1 MTQPGADQSAQ
12 PTTRPPSVLF
22 ICTGNTARSQMAQV
36 LLEHQAGDRF
46 RVSSAGL
53 EPGEINP
60 LTVRVLEERGL
71 PTDHLEAKGV
81 RPLLGEHFT
90 YVVTVCHRAEAN
102 CPIFPHASYRLAWAF
117 DDPAAAQG
125 SEEER
130 LAVFRQVRDEIDA
143 RLQGW
148 LTTGR

>member
-1 MTQPGADQSAQ
+1 MTQTDADPSAPATQ
-12 PTTRPPSVLF
+12 PPSVLF

-36 LLEHQAGDRF
+36 LLEHHAGDRF
-46 RVSSAGL
+46 RVTSAGL

-71 PTDHLEAKGV
+71 PTDHLQAKGV

-90 YVVTVCHRAEAN
+90 YVVTVCDRAEAN
-102 CPIFPHASYRLAWAF
+102 CPIFPHASYRLSWAF

-125 SEEER
+125 GEEER
-130 LAVFRQVRDEIDA
+130 LNVFRRVRDEIDA

>member
-1 MTQPGADQSAQ
+1 MTHTNTSDVSQPNA
-12 PTTRPPSVLF
+12 RPPSVLF

-36 LLEHQAGDRF
+36 LLEYRAGERF
-46 RVSSAGL
+46 EVTSAGL

-71 PTDHLEAKGV
+71 PTDYLQAKGV

-90 YVVTVCHRAEAN
+90 YVVTVCDRAEAN
-102 CPIFPHASYRLAWAF
+102 CPIFPHASYRLSWAF

-125 SEEER
+125 DEEEC
-130 LAVFRQVRDEIDA
+130 LAVFRRVRDEIEG
-143 RLQGW
+143 RIQGW
-148 LTTGR
+148 LRQQT

>member
-1 MTQPGADQSAQ
+1 MTQPGASESTPAHL
-12 PTTRPPSVLF
+12 RPPSVLF

-36 LLEHQAGDRF
+36 LLEHHAGDRF
-46 RVSSAGL
+46 KVTSAGL

-71 PTDHLEAKGV
+71 PTGHLQAKGV
-81 RPLLGEHFT
+81 KPLLGEHFT
-90 YVVTVCHRAEAN
+90 YVVTVCDRAEAN
-102 CPIFPHASYRLAWAF
+102 CPIFPHASYRLSWAF

-130 LAVFRQVRDEIDA
+130 LNVFRRVRDEIET
-143 RLQGW
+143 RIQVW
-148 LTTGR
+148 LGQRT

>member
-1 MTQPGADQSAQ
+1 MTQTNVSASTQ
-12 PTTRPPSVLF
+12 ANARPPSVLF

-36 LLEHQAGDRF
+36 LLEHHAGDRF
-46 RVSSAGL
+46 KVTSAGL

-60 LTVRVLEERGL
+60 LTVQVLEERGL
-71 PTDHLEAKGV
+71 PTDHLQAKGV

-90 YVVTVCHRAEAN
+90 YVVTVCDRAEAN
-102 CPIFPHASYRLAWAF
+102 CPIFAHASYRLAWAF

-130 LAVFRQVRDEIDA
+130 LAVFRRVRDEID
-143 RLQGW
+143 LKIEDW
-148 LTTGR
+148 LRAQA

>member
-1 MTQPGADQSAQ
+1 MTQPGANQSAQ
-12 PTTRPPSVLF
+12 PTTRVPSVLF

-36 LLEHQAGDRF
+36 LLEHHAGDRF
-46 RVSSAGL
+46 KVTSAGL

-60 LTVRVLEERGL
+60 LTVRVLEEQGL
-71 PTDHLEAKGV
+71 PSDRLQAKGV

-90 YVVTVCHRAEAN
+90 YVVTVCDRAEAN

-130 LAVFRQVRDEIDA
+130 LNVFRQVRGEIDA

-148 LTTGR
+148 LVTGR